1 MDFRTREMQAKY
13 LLLIVVAALCTW
25 ALDTYLYIWL
35 GTAFSVAVMV
45 YLVIAKNS
53 ELDDSN
59 FKNTAAVDHLD
70 ADLRH
75 SLANTGTIIKNTVD
89 ETARGLDSLLN
100 IQSDAIV
107 TLTNAFSGLQ
117 ELLAHQQ
124 QEIKHLL
131 FESPQS
137 ITSANKHIDTKMSS
151 FAENISGILSRSV
164 DTTAEMSAASSNL
177 VDKVSH
183 IANQMP
189 NVMKALK
196 DIDQIAAQT
205 NLLALNAAIEAA
217 RAGESGRG
225 FAVVAD
231 EVRALSNRSAGFSND
246 IQAQLRTINDAIS
259 GLTQQVNSVASQDV
273 SSVIDAKHEVDIAMN
288 GLLEKARK
296 DQEVTANLSK
306 ISTNLVN
313 ALQQAMRG
321 LQFEDMTSQNIRY
334 NIGLL
339 RSLEPI
345 ARSMEA
351 GANNLTDVQAILM
364 NTLQKYREQIQLRS
378 HNPVSASS
386 MQSGDIDLF

>member
-1 MDFRTREMQAKY
+1 MQAKY
-13 LLLIVVAALCTW
+13 LLLIVVAALSTW
-25 ALDTYLYIWL
+25 ALATYFYIWV

-45 YLVIAKNS
+45 YLVIAKNN
-53 ELDDSN
+53 ELDDN
-59 FKNTAAVDHLD
+59 NLKNTASVDHLD

-75 SLANTGTIIKNTVD
+75 SLSSTGSIIKNTVS
-89 ETARGLDSLLN
+89 ESTRGLDSLMS
-100 IQSDAIV
+100 IQSDAIA
-107 TLTNAFSGLQ
+107 TLTSAFSCLQ
-117 ELLAHQQ
+117 ELLARQQ

-131 FESPQS
+131 FEPTQS
-137 ITSANKHIDTKMSS
+137 VISANKNVDTKMSS
-151 FAENISGILSRSV
+151 FVDSISDILAHFV
-164 DTTAEMSAASSNL
+164 DTTTEMSAASSNL

-246 IQAQLRTINDAIS
+246 IQAQLRSINDAIS
-259 GLTQQVNSVASQDV
+259 SLTLQVNSVASQDV
-273 SSVIDAKHEVDIAMN
+273 SSVVDAKREVDIAII

-296 DQEVTANLSK
+296 DQEVTANLAK
-306 ISTNLVN
+306 ISASLVT

-321 LQFEDMTSQNIRY
+321 LQFEDMTSQTIRY
-334 NIGLL
+334 NIKLL
-339 RSLEPI
+339 SSLEPI
-345 ARSMEA
+345 ARNMET
-351 GANNLTDVQAILM
+351 GANNLAGVQSVLAD
-364 NTLQKYREQIQLRS
+364 TLQKHREHLQRSS

-386 MQSGDIDLF
+386 MQSGDVDLF

>member
-1 MDFRTREMQAKY
+1 MQAKY
-13 LLLIVVAALCTW
+13 LLLIVITALGTW
-25 ALDTYLYIWL
+25 ALNTYFYIWV
-35 GTAFSVAVMV
+35 GTVFTVSVMI
-45 YLVIAKNS
+45 YLVLAKNS
-53 ELDDSN
+53 ELDSSN
-59 FKNTAAVDHLD
+59 LKNTVAVDHLD
-70 ADLRH
+70 IDLRH
-75 SLANTGTIIKNTVD
+75 SLASTGTIIKNTVE
-89 ETARGLDSLLN
+89 ETARGLDSLLS

-117 ELLAHQQ
+117 ELLNHQQ
-124 QEIKHLL
+124 HEIKHLL
-131 FESPQS
+131 VESPK
-137 ITSANKHIDTKMSS
+137 IAVSANKQIDTQISS
-151 FAENISGILSRSV
+151 FAENISGILAGFV
-164 DTTAEMSAASSNL
+164 ATTVEMSAASTNL

-189 NVMKALK
+189 KVMKALK

-246 IQAQLRTINDAIS
+246 IQAQLRAINDAITS
-259 GLTQQVNSVASQDV
+259 LTSEVNSVASQDV
-273 SSVIDAKHEVDIAMN
+273 SCVTDAKREVETAIN

-306 ISTNLVN
+306 ISTNLVT

-321 LQFEDMTSQNIRY
+321 LQFEDMTS
-334 NIGLL
+334 LD
-339 RSLEPI
+339 PI
-345 ARSMEA
+345 ARSMET
-351 GANNLTDVQAILM
+351 GANNLTAVHAALAGTI
-364 NTLQKYREQIQLRS
+364 QKYRDQVQGRS